1 MSIGVPPLSQY
12 KSVEPSSAVVKCY
25 MFIVIKHQYKYSKP
39 AIHFIKSIIT
49 TNIYM
54 FTKSQY
60 LILFLSIRPFEP
72 LKVLVTESWFFEGCV
87 SFSPR
92 KLSIQHFYQLFVKKR
107 GEMNLTN
114 GAVAIEIHWPSI
126 ATLPIVVCDCYIET
140 YPHNA
145 PALPPTKWMLVKFLQ
160 NIVWKLRLLH
170 GKYSLHVGRLYKIHI
185 KFCE

>member
-25 MFIVIKHQYKYSKP
+25 MLIVIKHQYKYSKP

-72 LKVLVTESWFFEGCV
+72 LKVLVTESWFLEGCGFF
-87 SFSPR
+87 FSP
-92 KLSIQHFYQLFVKKR
+92 KIEYPTFSSIIRWKTGGNESYQWSSSHR
-107 GEMNLTN
+107 DPLT
-114 GAVAIEIHWPSI
+114 IHRNTSNRCMWLLHCNVPTQCTS
-126 ATLPIVVCDCYIET
+126 
-140 YPHNA
+140 
-145 PALPPTKWMLVKFLQ
+145 PPT
-160 NIVWKLRLLH
+160 N
-170 GKYSLHVGRLYKIHI
+170 
-185 KFCE
+185 

>member
-25 MFIVIKHQYKYSKP
+25 MLIVIKHQYKYSKP

-60 LILFLSIRPFEP
+60 QILFSSIRPFE
-72 LKVLVTESWFFEGCV
+72 
-87 SFSPR
+87 PR

-145 PALPPTKWMLVKFLQ
+145 PALPPTKWMLVKLLQ
-160 NIVWKLRLLH
+160 NIVWKLKLER
-170 GKYSLHVGRLYKIHI
+170 GKYSLHVGRLTGTKHPLNSVNCGEITAVRWLTLD
-185 KFCE
+185 